1 MTKSTPLALALAYPG
16 FSRRSRTTDTKSDTI
31 ASKSARVAFLDGYL
45 ELKSDVDDVRFHVR
59 FRDNGI
65 MSSPSDWHI
74 IAAMRAAPD
83 DTESWLDGLSETSE
97 DNVRLSWWEPLDL
110 ASDPRFH
117 GEGTPRFFR
126 REGRFT
132 FVVVYENG
140 VILKLVS
147 TRDPDIGEFA

>member
-16 FSRRSRTTDTKSDTI
+16 FSRRSRTTDTRSDSI
-31 ASKSARVAFLDGYL
+31 ASKAARVTFLDGYL
-45 ELKSDVDDVRFHVR
+45 ELKTDVDDVRFHVR

-74 IAAMRAAPD
+74 VAAVKISPD
-83 DTESWLDGLSETSE
+83 DSEAWLDGLSETDASHV
-97 DNVRLSWWEPLDL
+97 NLAWWNGLDL
-110 ASDPRFH
+110 SSDARFT
-117 GEGTPRFFR
+117 GTGAPRFFQ

-140 VILKLVS
+140 VLLKLVS
-147 TRDPDIGEFA
+147 TRDPNAPDDV